1 MSICGQRNKRLKSLQ
16 NKNTNVVKQFMTLQ
30 FVKEQVDVIN
40 EQGNVVGTVLK
51 SIAHQ
56 QGLLHKTVIAEL
68 VNSRG
73 EYCLVKQSSS
83 KQDPGQFVSPVGGH
97 VSAGESDEEA
107 LIRECQEECG
117 ITPTNYKLVGQT
129 IFNREVIG
137 RKENHLFIVYEIYTD
152 QNPILNH
159 ESVEYKWFTIVEIK
173 SLIKS
178 KPDTFGAAWHH
189 VFKNIF
195 PEIYATT

>member
-1 MSICGQRNKRLKSLQ
+1 MIE
-16 NKNTNVVKQFMTLQ
+16 
-30 FVKEQVDVIN
+30 EQVDIIDA
-40 EQGNVVGTVLK
+40 QGKVVNTVPK
-51 SIAHQ
+51 SLAHQ

-83 KQDPGQFVSPVGGH
+83 KQDSGQFVSPVGGH
-97 VSAGESDEEA
+97 VSAGETEDEA
-107 LIRECQEECG
+107 LIRECEEECG
-117 ITPTNYKLVGQT
+117 LTPSNFKFIGKT
-129 IFNREVIG
+129 IYNREVIG

-159 ESVEYKWFTIVEIK
+159 ESVEFKWFSETEIK
-173 SLIKS
+173 SLLKS

-195 PEIYATT
+195 PEIYAIT

>member
-1 MSICGQRNKRLKSLQ
+1 MIEEQVDIIDEQGKVVKAVLKSLAH
-16 NKNTNVVKQFMTLQ
+16 
-30 FVKEQVDVIN
+30 KE
-40 EQGNVVGTVLK
+40 
-51 SIAHQ
+51 
-56 QGLLHKTVIAEL
+56 GLLHKTVIAEL

-97 VSAGESDEEA
+97 VSAGESEEEA

-117 ITPTNYKLVGQT
+117 FTPSNFKFIGQT
-129 IFNREVIG
+129 IYNREVIG

-159 ESVEYKWFTIVEIK
+159 ESVEYKWFSVDEIR
-173 SLIKS
+173 SLLKS
-178 KPDTFGAAWHH
+178 KPETFGAAWHH

-195 PEIYATT
+195 PKIYEII